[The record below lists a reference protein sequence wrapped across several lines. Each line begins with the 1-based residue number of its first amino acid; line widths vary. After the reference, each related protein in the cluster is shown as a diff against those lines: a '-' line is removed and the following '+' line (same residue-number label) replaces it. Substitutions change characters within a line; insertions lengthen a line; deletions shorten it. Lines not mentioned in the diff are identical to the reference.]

1 MESGDTKTQEKPR
14 HGKLVRI
21 MLWSVAAAG
30 VSGILFELASILSF
44 LWTLKQVEG
53 LIGQ

>member
-1 MESGDTKTQEKPR
+1 MEPVDRKTDDKPR
-14 HGKLVRI
+14 RSRMVRI

-44 LWTLKQVEG
+44 LWALKQVEG
-53 LIGQ
+53 LVGQ